1 MYWDGYQWIA
11 RPHSNEE
18 IIKLNERKV
27 QLVNMPLNFNLKKKQ
42 IKKYILNQMVEK
54 GVVSSKLSNIEIEK
68 KIEDIEI
75 NKDTN
80 IVLLTMENLDLA
92 KSMIL
97 LDGIILLGRTIR
109 VSLYSEIKDLSLD
122 NIEKASAMANS
133 ANVTAKSAAISF
145 AAFESIFR
153 SNVGKKDI
161 ILNVEQENNARNKD
175 TSNVIK
181 IMGLLG
187 REDDNYENK
196 LDESEYKELYDDMM
210 EAFSQYGK
218 IQKILVIGEK
228 EEKLGAEIGSVF
240 IQYSKVKEA
249 ETAYQNMSN
258 KKYKGNEISIVFVP
272 LYVFIN
278 DIVLNEDKKENNDN
292 KINFI

>member
-1 MYWDGYQWIA
+1 
-11 RPHSNEE
+11 
-18 IIKLNERKV
+18 
-27 QLVNMPLNFNLKKKQ
+27 MPLNYNLKKKQ
-42 IKKYILNQMVEK
+42 IKKYILSQMVEK
-54 GVVSSKLSNIEIEK
+54 GVVSSKIHYEDLDK
-68 KIEDIEI
+68 KIEDIEL

-80 IVLLTMENLDLA
+80 IVLLTMENLELA

-97 LDGIILLGRTIR
+97 LDGIILLGHTIR
-109 VSLYSEIKDLSLD
+109 VSLYSEVKDLSLD
-122 NIEKASAMANS
+122 NLQKASAMANS

-153 SNVGKKDI
+153 SDVGKKDI
-161 ILNVEQENNARNKD
+161 ILNVENDNNVRNKN

-196 LDESEYKELYDDMM
+196 LTEREYKELYDDMN

-240 IQYSKVKEA
+240 IQFSNVKGA
-249 ETAYQNMSN
+249 ETAYQNMCN
-258 KKYKGNEISIVFVP
+258 KKYKGNEISIVFIP

-278 DIVLNEDKKENNDN
+278 DIVLNEDKDNNDKN
-292 KINFI
+292 KNEEKEFDDKINFN

>member
-1 MYWDGYQWIA
+1 
-11 RPHSNEE
+11 
-18 IIKLNERKV
+18 
-27 QLVNMPLNFNLKKKQ
+27 MPLNYNLKKKQ
-42 IKKYILNQMVEK
+42 IKKYILAQMLEK
-54 GVVSSKLSNIEIEK
+54 GVVSSKLSNQELDN
-68 KIEDIEI
+68 KIEDVEI

-80 IVLLTMENLDLA
+80 VVLLTMEDLELA

-97 LDGIILLGRTIR
+97 LDGLILLGHTIR
-109 VSLYSEIKDLSLD
+109 VSLYSEVKDLSLD
-122 NIEKASAMANS
+122 NIQKASAMANS

-161 ILNVEQENNARNKD
+161 ILNVEQENNRNKD

-196 LDESEYKELYDDMM
+196 LSQNEYLELYEDMK
-210 EAFSQYGK
+210 EAFSPYGK
-218 IQKILVIGEK
+218 IQKILVIHEK

-249 ETAYQNMSN
+249 ENAFQNMSN
-258 KKYKGNEISIVFVP
+258 KKYKGNEISIIFVP

-278 DIVLNEDKKENNDN
+278 DIVLNEDKNENNDD
-292 KINFI
+292 F

>member
-1 MYWDGYQWIA
+1 
-11 RPHSNEE
+11 
-18 IIKLNERKV
+18 
-27 QLVNMPLNFNLKKKQ
+27 
-42 IKKYILNQMVEK
+42 
-54 GVVSSKLSNIEIEK
+54 
-68 KIEDIEI
+68 
-75 NKDTN
+75 
-80 IVLLTMENLDLA
+80 MENLELA

-97 LDGIILLGRTIR
+97 LDGIILLGHTIR
-109 VSLYSEIKDLSLD
+109 VSLYSEVKDLSMD
-122 NIEKASAMANS
+122 NLQKASAMANS

-153 SNVGKKDI
+153 SDVGKKDI
-161 ILNVEQENNARNKD
+161 ILNVENDNSVRNKD

-196 LDESEYKELYDDMM
+196 LSEREYKELYDDMN

-240 IQYSKVKEA
+240 IQYSNVKGA
-249 ETAYQNMSN
+249 ENAYQNMSN
-258 KKYKGNEISIVFVP
+258 KKYKGNDISIVFVP

-278 DIVLNEDKKENNDN
+278 DIVLSDDKNEKNNLDKNENKEFENG
-292 KINFI
+292 INFK

>member
-1 MYWDGYQWIA
+1 M
-11 RPHSNEE
+11 
-18 IIKLNERKV
+18 L
-27 QLVNMPLNFNLKKKQ
+27 
-42 IKKYILNQMVEK
+42 EK
-54 GVVSSKLSNIEIEK
+54 GVVSSKLSYDELQK
-68 KIEDIEI
+68 KIEDVEL
-75 NKDTN
+75 NKDTY

-97 LDGIILLGRTIR
+97 LDGIILLGHTIR
-109 VSLYSEIKDLSLD
+109 VSLYSEVKDLSMD
-122 NIEKASAMANS
+122 NLQKASAMANS

-161 ILNVEQENNARNKD
+161 ILNVDNDNNNVRNKD

-196 LDESEYKELYDDMM
+196 LSDKEYKELYDDMN

-240 IQYSKVKEA
+240 IQYSNVKGA
-249 ETAYQNMSN
+249 ETAYQNMCN
-258 KKYKGNEISIVFVP
+258 KKYNGNEISIVFVP

-278 DIVLNEDKKENNDN
+278 EIVLNEDKDNDEDNYEKNKNEEKGFENNN
-292 KINFI
+292 GINF

>member
-1 MYWDGYQWIA
+1 
-11 RPHSNEE
+11 
-18 IIKLNERKV
+18 
-27 QLVNMPLNFNLKKKQ
+27 MPLNYNLKKKQ
-42 IKKYILNQMVEK
+42 IKKYILAQMVEK
-54 GVVSSKLSNIEIEK
+54 GVVSSKLYYDELEK
-68 KIEDIEI
+68 KIEDIEL

-80 IVLLTMENLDLA
+80 IVLLTMENLELA

-97 LDGIILLGRTIR
+97 LDGIILLGHTIR
-109 VSLYSEIKDLSLD
+109 VSLYSEVKDLSMD
-122 NIEKASAMANS
+122 NLQKASAMANS

-153 SNVGKKDI
+153 SDVGKKDI
-161 ILNVEQENNARNKD
+161 ILNVENDNSVRNKD

-196 LDESEYKELYDDMM
+196 LSEREYKELYDDMN

-240 IQYSKVKEA
+240 IQYSSVKGA
-249 ETAYQNMSN
+249 ETAFQNMSN

-278 DIVLNEDKKENNDN
+278 DIVLNEDKEKNEQN
-292 KINFI
+292 KIDEKEFDNEIKF

>member
-1 MYWDGYQWIA
+1 
-11 RPHSNEE
+11 
-18 IIKLNERKV
+18 
-27 QLVNMPLNFNLKKKQ
+27 MPLNFNLKKKQ
-42 IKKYILNQMVEK
+42 IKKYILNQMIQK
-54 GVVSSKLSNIEIEK
+54 GVVSSKLSKEDLEN
-68 KIEDIEI
+68 KIEDIEL

-97 LDGIILLGRTIR
+97 LDGIILLGHTIR

-122 NIEKASAMANS
+122 NIQKASAMANS

-161 ILNVEQENNARNKD
+161 ILNVEESNKNKD

-187 REDDNYENK
+187 REDDNYENR
-196 LDESEYKELYDDMM
+196 LTQEEYKELYDDMM

-240 IQYSKVKEA
+240 IQYSNVKGA
-249 ETAYQNMSN
+249 ENAYQNMSN
-258 KKYKGNEISIVFVP
+258 KKYKGNDISIVFVP

-278 DIVLNEDKKENNDN
+278 DIVLSDDKNEKNNLAENENKEFENG
-292 KINFI
+292 INFK

>member
-1 MYWDGYQWIA
+1 MIQ
-11 RPHSNEE
+11 
-18 IIKLNERKV
+18 
-27 QLVNMPLNFNLKKKQ
+27 
-42 IKKYILNQMVEK
+42 K
-54 GVVSSKLSNIEIEK
+54 GVVSSKLSKEDLEN
-68 KIEDIEI
+68 KIEDIEL

-97 LDGIILLGRTIR
+97 LDGIILLGHTIR

-122 NIEKASAMANS
+122 NIQKASAMANS

-153 SNVGKKDI
+153 SNVG
-161 ILNVEQENNARNKD
+161 LNVEESNKNKD

-187 REDDNYENK
+187 REDDNYENR
-196 LDESEYKELYDDMM
+196 LTQGEYKELYDDMM

-240 IQYSKVKEA
+240 IQYSNVKGA
-249 ETAYQNMSN
+249 ENAYQNMSN
-258 KKYKGNEISIVFVP
+258 KKYKGNDISIVFVP

-278 DIVLNEDKKENNDN
+278 DIVLSDDKNEKNNLAENENKEFENG
-292 KINFI
+292 INFK

>member
-1 MYWDGYQWIA
+1 
-11 RPHSNEE
+11 
-18 IIKLNERKV
+18 
-27 QLVNMPLNFNLKKKQ
+27 MPLNYNLKKKQ
-42 IKKYILNQMVEK
+42 IKKYILNQMIEK
-54 GVVSSKLSNIEIEK
+54 GVVSSKLSNEELQK
-68 KIEDIEI
+68 KIEDIEL

-92 KSMIL
+92 KNMIL
-97 LDGIILLGRTIR
+97 LDGLILLGQTIR
-109 VSLYSEIKDLSLD
+109 VSLYSEVKDVSLD
-122 NIEKASAMANS
+122 NLQKASAMANS

-161 ILNVEQENNARNKD
+161 ILNVEQENTRNKD

-196 LDESEYKELYDDMM
+196 LDEKKYKELYNDMN

-218 IQKILVIGEK
+218 IQKLLFIGEK

-240 IQYSKVKEA
+240 IQYSNVKGA
-249 ETAYQNMSN
+249 ENAYQNMSN
-258 KKYKGNEISIVFVP
+258 KKYNGNEISIIFVP

-278 DIVLNEDKKENNDN
+278 EIVLKEDKDDN
-292 KINFI
+292 EKDKNQVINFDNNTNF